1 MTDSRISSFLKQH
14 SFSEELLPL
23 TPEASVRRYYRV
35 KNSEGTA
42 VLCIDPNFKSEDYP
56 FLLVQKFLKEN
67 HFRVPE
73 IIGHSSELGLFLLED
88 CGDTDLSHINDED
101 KYEGYVKKSLDMI
114 LKLQDHQPIPVIS
127 SRSFD
132 TAKLEFEISH
142 TSSGYERLKE
152 KYGFKSDLNFRIM
165 NFMKDVVSYL
175 AMYEDKKI
183 THRDFHAR
191 NILLHQNEL
200 ILIDF
205 QDMMMGVPEYDLT
218 SILYD
223 AYKKVDMSFREKYYD
238 YFTSN
243 LQGKHSKFRER
254 YLYQSL
260 QRSFKALGTYIVMF
274 NDKGMEK
281 YRASIT
287 PCLENLIEIV
297 QLGRFPDSLYL
308 FFTDFLKEWQ
318 DFQTENV

>member
-1 MTDSRISSFLKQH
+1 MTDSKTSSFLKQY
-14 SFSEELLPL
+14 SFDEELIPL
-23 TPEASVRRYYRV
+23 TPEASARRYFRV
-35 KNSEGTA
+35 KNSKETA

-56 FLLVQKFLKEN
+56 FLLVQRFLKEN

-73 IIGHSSELGLFLLED
+73 IIGHSSESGLFLLED
-88 CGDTDLSHINDED
+88 CGDTDLSFINDD
-101 KYEGYVKKSLDMI
+101 KEYEKYVKDSLDII
-114 LKLQDHQPIPVIS
+114 LKLQELKPIPIIA

-132 TAKLEFEISH
+132 TAKLEFEINH
-142 TSSGYERLKE
+142 THSGYERLRE
-152 KYGFKSDLNFRIM
+152 KYSFKSDLNFRIM
-165 NFMKDVVSYL
+165 NFMKDTVSYL
-175 AMYEDKKI
+175 AMYPEKRI

-191 NILLHQNEL
+191 NILLHKNEL

-223 AYKKVDMSFREKYYD
+223 AYKKVDMTFREKYFH

-243 LQGKHSKFRER
+243 LQGKHTKFRER

-308 FFTDFLKEWQ
+308 FFTEFLKEWQ
-318 DFQTENV
+318 DQTENV